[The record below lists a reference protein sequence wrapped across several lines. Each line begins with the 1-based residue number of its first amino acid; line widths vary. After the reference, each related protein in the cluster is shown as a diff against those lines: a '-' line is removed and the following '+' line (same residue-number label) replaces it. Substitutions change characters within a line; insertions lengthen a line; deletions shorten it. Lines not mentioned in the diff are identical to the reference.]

1 MLRFGAFFVQRF
13 AAFLKGVFNFTL
25 LFNEHAAV
33 FLKGVFLATHYLFLR
48 KAYTLGSGCAQCRM
62 MHAVSIEKK
71 REGQV
76 MGAIQNFAYD
86 F

>member
-1 MLRFGAFFVQRF
+1 MIGQCRLSFRETAVIFMLER
-13 AAFLKGVFNFTL
+13 
-25 LFNEHAAV
+25 
-33 FLKGVFLATHYLFLR
+33 
-48 KAYTLGSGCAQCRM
+48 AQCRM

-76 MGAIQNFAYD
+76 MGATQNFAYD